1 MADPT
6 RADDRPDRQNRGS
19 MRLRSV
25 HPGDVVLVN
34 HKGRVFYARVS
45 GHERAGVLRIEPL
58 ERNVTY
64 RSVKAREVVDHWAHA
79 SARDERP
86 PDAQLAFEGL

>member
-1 MADPT
+1 
-6 RADDRPDRQNRGS
+6 

-25 HPGDVVLVN
+25 QPGDVVLVN
-34 HKGRVFYARVS
+34 HKGRVFYARVA
-45 GHERAGVLRIEPL
+45 GHERVGVLRIEPL

-64 RSVKAREVVDHWAHA
+64 RSVKAREVVDHWTHA
-79 SARDERP
+79 TSGRDERP

>member
-1 MADPT
+1 
-6 RADDRPDRQNRGS
+6 

-34 HKGRVFYARVS
+34 HKGRVFYARVV
-45 GHERAGVLRIEPL
+45 GHERAGVLRVEPL

-64 RSVKAREVVDHWAHA
+64 RSVKAREVVDHWIRVTG
-79 SARDERP
+79 ARDERP